1 MARMAAPRTPRMSV
15 SVHRIELSPN
25 CSLSPGAALV
35 AFGTIAAASLFMA
48 LVFTMQ
54 GYWPVLPFAGLEL
67 AALGWAFWLT
77 RRRAR
82 IREYVLLDEA
92 RVVVEKHGRGDP
104 ERVEFPRGWAR
115 VRLERA
121 ERRHHPSRL
130 LIGASGRHCEI
141 GRFLSEDDRR
151 SLGDRLAVLLSA
163 PRPDGR
169 KHGTL

>member
-1 MARMAAPRTPRMSV
+1 MGVR
-15 SVHRIELSPN
+15 VHRIELSPN
-25 CSLSPGAALV
+25 CSLSPTTALV

-82 IREYVLLDEA
+82 IREYVLFDDA
-92 RVVVEKHGRGDP
+92 RVVVEKRGRRGDT
-104 ERVEFPRGWAR
+104 RRIEFPRHWAR
-115 VRLERA
+115 VRLEPA
-121 ERRHHPSRL
+121 PRRHHPSRL

-141 GRFLSEDDRR
+141 GRFLSEADRH
-151 SLGDRLAVLLSA
+151 SLRERLAELLA
-163 PRPDGR
+163 TPPADGR
-169 KHGTL
+169 KPGTL